1 MTIPTQTSGCK
12 AIEGCDKKHSCL
24 RHQIYMETGCRSW
37 NAHQMC
43 RLNEFVKNDYRY
55 FIEIKEEQ

>member
-1 MTIPTQTSGCK
+1 MTIETNTSGCK

-24 RHQIYMETGCRSW
+24 RHQIYMETGCRRW

-43 RLNEFVKNDYRY
+43 RLSEFTDNTYPF
-55 FIEIKEEQ
+55 FIEVSNKD